1 VAVCEDAVVTWCDTI
16 VRSMTSAGDPER
28 RLREYV
34 EAQLG
39 AASDTRHELAMMLL
53 KSGVSAEGVQRI
65 REAHAPLRSALT
77 DTLVDMGLVA
87 PERAAAFVQAALTAA
102 YEQIQAG
109 SEPAD
114 VTDQTIRFVSAG
126 LRNLDRTS

>member
-102 YEQIQAG
+102 YEQIRDGAA
-109 SEPAD
+109 PAEVIND
-114 VTDQTIRFVSAG
+114 TYRFVAAG
-126 LRNLDRTS
+126 LGDLDHAS